1 MVWTRVSFPVLLRS
15 SLSVLLLEYLLLPA
29 WPGVSSSPLAP
40 STSSAPPA
48 RSTLD
53 AVPTSDATSG
63 KSSALRA
70 TSIVTIPAL
79 RSLYSQAE
87 PKSMNSLLSNTTTPS
102 ATTRQNPAPGC
113 RPGFDPTYSYLCDTA
128 VVWGIV
134 VESLATL
141 GFLIT
146 AGLVVG
152 VAGWTT
158 CGCLCGA
165 TATCRDAAPLL
176 LFLLGTGGIF
186 GLSFAFII
194 RLTPQTCPTRVFLFG
209 VLFSLS
215 FSALLSR
222 CLVLQ
227 ELRVSRGWGEVG
239 LTLAL
244 SAIQVIIATE
254 WLITVLVQD
263 HRPCFY
269 TQGEFVML
277 LIYVLC
283 LLAVTLIIS
292 IRCLYRSCHTYSYSY
307 TGGSHRHAKVQYIL
321 LWVTLVLSASI
332 WVIWITLLTWGEQ
345 EMGRQ
350 PVWDDPV
357 LSVAL
362 VSNGWVF
369 LLGHGVAQV
378 VFLCR
383 SETRGKDIPEAAD
396 RQISPRSS
404 IPGLGYPKLQGNTW
418 ALQNKTEKERGRQRD
433 QVLESPYES
442 AFTVTDI
449 DPNRD
454 YSIPRPQTT
463 HGYEPYDEY
472 SIYSIAE

>member
-1 MVWTRVSFPVLLRS
+1 ML
-15 SLSVLLLEYLLLPA
+15 
-29 WPGVSSSPLAP
+29 
-40 STSSAPPA
+40 
-48 RSTLD
+48 
-53 AVPTSDATSG
+53 
-63 KSSALRA
+63 
-70 TSIVTIPAL
+70 
-79 RSLYSQAE
+79 
-87 PKSMNSLLSNTTTPS
+87 
-102 ATTRQNPAPGC
+102 
-113 RPGFDPTYSYLCDTA
+113 
-128 VVWGIV
+128 
-134 VESLATL
+134 
-141 GFLIT
+141 
-146 AGLVVG
+146 
-152 VAGWTT
+152 
-158 CGCLCGA
+158 
-165 TATCRDAAPLL
+165 
-176 LFLLGTGGIF
+176 
-186 GLSFAFII
+186 FAFII

-292 IRCLYRSCHTYSYSY
+292 IRCF
-307 TGGSHRHAKVQYIL
+307 HRHAKVQYIL

-383 SETRGKDIPEAAD
+383 SETRGKDIPEA
-396 RQISPRSS
+396 
-404 IPGLGYPKLQGNTW
+404 GNTW
-418 ALQNKTEKERGRQRD
+418 MKDENGEKYFRRYRTHPQRH
-433 QVLESPYES
+433 SYR
-442 AFTVTDI
+442 TDT
-449 DPNRD
+449 P
-454 YSIPRPQTT
+454 
-463 HGYEPYDEY
+463 
-472 SIYSIAE
+472 